1 MTSMSDLRTT
11 EDAEMR
17 LDGEGAGV
25 RPAAMDEVRRVC
37 RGWSGAAGRC
47 GCAEERI
54 DFFRGALPALLAR
67 AELLAGVLEGIV
79 DGRPLPDLRLATV
92 FENEFVLHQDPGGL
106 FSLRLYLYGP
116 GEFTFVHDHVTWGVS
131 GPARGR
137 LEVLR
142 YRRTDDGADP
152 NLARLEPAERLALAP
167 GETEI
172 TLPLERGIHRTGNP
186 DAGTTWMLSV
196 YGPPAR
202 RAVMHRFDLETGRVR
217 PLHPPRVHK
226 RLLAQQALSEQVAE
240 KRRLEP

>member
-1 MTSMSDLRTT
+1 M
-11 EDAEMR
+11 MR
-17 LDGEGAGV
+17 LDGETSTD

-37 RGWSGAAGRC
+37 RGWVSAAGRC

-54 DFFRGALPALLAR
+54 DFLRGALPALLAR
-67 AELLAGVLEGIV
+67 TDLLAGVLEGIV

-92 FENEFVLHQDPGGL
+92 FENEYLLHQDPGGL

-116 GEFTFVHDHVTWGVS
+116 GESTFVHDHVTWGVS
-131 GPARGR
+131 GSARGP
-137 LEVLR
+137 LEVRR
-142 YRRTDDGADP
+142 YRRTDDGRDP
-152 NLARLEPAERLALAP
+152 ALARLEPAERLLLRP

-186 DAGTTWMLSV
+186 ESGTTWMLSV

-202 RAVMHRFDLETGRVR
+202 RAVMHRFDLETGRVT

-226 RLLAQQALSEQVAE
+226 RLLAQQALRNVTG
-240 KRRLEP
+240 